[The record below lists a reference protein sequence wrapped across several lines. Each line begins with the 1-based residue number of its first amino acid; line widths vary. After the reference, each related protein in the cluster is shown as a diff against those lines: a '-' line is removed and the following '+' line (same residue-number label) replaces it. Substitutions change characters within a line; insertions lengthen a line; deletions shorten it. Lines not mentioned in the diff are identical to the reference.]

1 MTLSK
6 AIYVVGLLAMLQFVE
21 SIPDLVKLNAESE
34 SLTEQFGTMVF
45 DVKNNDPPDAACPK
59 TQFGEKN
66 YVNDGCAKDLKDFV
80 DVDDFNYFLRPF
92 NKQDSPDAGEVKVRK
107 YYLIG
112 GKFGK

>member
-1 MTLSK
+1 MACLRKVVYS
-6 AIYVVGLLAMLQFVE
+6 YVVVFFALLQYVE
-21 SIPDLVKLNAESE
+21 SIPDLVKLDAEGK
-34 SLTEQFGTMVF
+34 SLTDKFGTIVF
-45 DVKNNDPPDAACPK
+45 DVKNDDTACPK
-59 TQFGEKN
+59 TKFGARN
-66 YVNDGCAKDLKDFV
+66 YVNDACAKDLKDFV